1 MKKPPENTSPEAAAL
16 RKAAIAWARHT
27 AKDASDREGN
37 RLNRVLLFA
46 AIRYT
51 ARVVTGCSAAEA
63 ARFYEGSVPAWV
75 KLMKS
80 NDSAFARA
88 IRSFARVV

>member
-1 MKKPPENTSPEAAAL
+1 MKAPPENTSDEAKALRTAAL
-16 RKAAIAWARHT
+16 AWARHE
-27 AKDASDREGN
+27 ARDADDREGR

-51 ARVVTGCSAAEA
+51 ARVVTGLPASEA
-63 ARFYEGSVPAWV
+63 ALFYEGNVPSWV
-75 KLMKS
+75 TFMKK
-80 NDSAFARA
+80 NDHAFARA